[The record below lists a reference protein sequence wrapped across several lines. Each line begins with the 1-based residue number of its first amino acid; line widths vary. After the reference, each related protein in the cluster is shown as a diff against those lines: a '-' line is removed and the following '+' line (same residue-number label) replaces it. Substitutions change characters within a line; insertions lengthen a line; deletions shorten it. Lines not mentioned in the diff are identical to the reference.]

1 MLSRNELKTQ
11 SLQYLRKLQV
21 AVRTAAIFSPEHQA
35 AAAPLQQAF
44 DALSGLLKESG
55 KLTVGFAD
63 ERVLINSIVTS
74 DKQLAQLATEF
85 AKRNLGTVTVDPGI
99 TLARYKKLVGLLAV
113 STKTL
118 EEGGGT
124 HVYLD
129 KNRIE
134 GVRIL
139 TGDALDLDTDG
150 LPRGGGGGG
159 GGGASLS
166 LGGLELLL
174 DSSGMRRPEQMPG
187 GPAEIMRM
195 VTPILENNLSSPQGD
210 TQKACSGLARVLED
224 LQPDFVSTYFPP
236 ERQESLRAAPPN
248 EVAVEFV
255 EDTAARW
262 AARRLSEAPEGP
274 GGVMVEEQVMS
285 SLLRALTAT
294 QMADRLASKLAQ
306 YVKEYAIPK
315 SSYERIQDE
324 LRWVAIPPEH
334 KQKRLLERERY
345 DAVQF
350 RRFLELL
357 KELVAQSRLAE
368 ATELANHY
376 FDFLD
381 SPQTEV
387 HPEELSRAAEV
398 IQVMQG
404 VHTGFATRTAERLG
418 EALMRAHYNE
428 MLHFQVANGLALLS
442 KSVADYEDYA
452 VVQAAGGALERSLVR
467 APEAHAKCCAGAMK
481 NLLSATAIERVIE
494 LYLQKRDDFAWTRTA
509 GALLRWVGTP
519 GAEACFHRLEEE
531 QNTSNR
537 LALLRL
543 MGQAGPAAVAA
554 ACRRLEDARW
564 YVVRNACQV
573 LGAVKDPE
581 LLEHLGPVLRH
592 ADDRVQQTAAA
603 AIIKSRLP
611 QRAACFA
618 EALPYLRAHVLE
630 EILQEL
636 TFLKDPVTVPALE
649 QLLAGDSGLRHAE
662 KVVQI
667 LAIIPGDE
675 PVPALGAVLA
685 EREFPP
691 HVRRLAFDG
700 LRRSATAGASMV
712 LADFARQH
720 PDDPLA
726 AEYKKTAGA
735 G

>member
-1 MLSRNELKTQ
+1 MLSRNELKAQ
-11 SLQYLRKLQV
+11 ALQYLRKLQV

-35 AAAPLQQAF
+35 AVLPLQQAF
-44 DALSGLLKESG
+44 DALSGLLRESG

-99 TLARYKKLVGLLAV
+99 TLARYKKLVGILAV
-113 STKTL
+113 STKAL

-124 HVYLD
+124 HAYLD

-150 LPRGGGGGG
+150 MPRGGGGGG
-159 GGGASLS
+159 MGGGIS

-174 DSSGMRRPEQMPG
+174 DSSGMRMPEQAPG

-195 VTPILENNLSSPQGD
+195 VTPILENNLNSPQGD

-236 ERQESLRAAPPN
+236 ERQEALRAAPPN

-274 GGVMVEEQVMS
+274 EGVMVEEQVLS
-285 SLLRALTAT
+285 GLLRALTAT

-334 KQKRLLERERY
+334 KQRRLMERERY

-387 HPEELSRAAEV
+387 QPEELSRAAEV

-404 VHTGFATRTAERLG
+404 VHTGFAARTAERLG

-428 MLHFQVANGLALLS
+428 MLHFQVANSLALLS
-442 KSVADYEDYA
+442 KTVADYGDY
-452 VVQAAGGALERSLVR
+452 VLVQAAGGALERSLTR
-467 APEAHAKCCAGAMK
+467 APEAHVKCCAGSMK
-481 NLLSATAIERVIE
+481 NLLSATALERVIE

-509 GALLRWVGTP
+509 GTLVRWVGTAA
-519 GAEACFHRLEEE
+519 AESCFHRLEEE

-543 MGQAGPAAVAA
+543 MGQAGPAAVTV
-554 ACRRLEDARW
+554 ACRRLEDPRW

-573 LGAVKDPE
+573 LGGVKDPE
-581 LLEHLGPVLRH
+581 LLEHLGPALRH
-592 ADDRVQQTAAA
+592 PDDRVQQAACT
-603 AIIKSRLP
+603 AIIRSRLP
-611 QRAACFA
+611 QRARCFA
-618 EALPYLRAHVLE
+618 EVLPYLGARVLE
-630 EILQEL
+630 EVLQEL
-636 TFLKDPVTVPALE
+636 TFLKDPVAVPALE
-649 QLLAGDSGLRHAE
+649 QLLAGESGRRHLE
-662 KVVQI
+662 KIVQI
-667 LAIIPGDE
+667 LAITPGEE
-675 PVPALGAVLA
+675 PVTTLASVLA
-685 EREFPP
+685 QREFPP

-700 LRRSATAGASMV
+700 LRRGATAAGTMV

-726 AEYKKTAGA
+726 AEYRKTAGA
-735 G
+735 HS